1 MFKREMLSA
10 GSNPSCI
17 MKLIPKH
24 IVSALVL
31 CAICISLTLA
41 QTAQQKKVIR
51 VFLDVRE
58 SNFDKSSTV
67 AINTLNERLK
77 AAGFH
82 VTTNKREAAVI
93 VDGTIASR
101 SSAVTDEVKKQGG
114 INAEASASMRL
125 LVGSEVIATS
135 VERTTPGDW
144 SVQQERLGEDR
155 LIEVAA
161 LVADDLFSLD
171 LIPEVTGV
179 AAPKTA
185 TTKITR
191 PAQKKKPRRGVGF
204 LEVVGLVQN
213 SAPEDRIVAALKK
226 YGIKFKPQD
235 AALKELRNAGASEAI
250 ITAVKS
256 SNVLV

>member
-1 MFKREMLSA
+1 
-10 GSNPSCI
+10 
-17 MKLIPKH
+17 MKLISKQ
-24 IVSALVL
+24 IVSTFLL
-31 CAICISLTLA
+31 CAVCISLTLA

-58 SNFDKSSTV
+58 SNFDKPSTV

-77 AAGFH
+77 TAGFH

-101 SSAVTDEVKKQGG
+101 SSAITDEVKKQGG
-114 INAEASASMRL
+114 VNAEASASMRM
-125 LVGSEVIATS
+125 LVGNEIIATS
-135 VERTTPGDW
+135 VERTAPGDW
-144 SVQQERLGEDR
+144 GVQQERVGEDR
-155 LIEVAA
+155 LIEVAGQ
-161 LVADDLFSLD
+161 VADDLFSLD
-171 LIPEVTGV
+171 LIPEVTGTP
-179 AAPKTA
+179 APKA
-185 TTKITR
+185 ASAKAAR

-226 YGIKFKPQD
+226 YGIKFKPQE

-250 ITAVKS
+250 IAAVKN

>member
-1 MFKREMLSA
+1 
-10 GSNPSCI
+10 
-17 MKLIPKH
+17 MKLISKQ
-24 IVSALVL
+24 IVSTFLL
-31 CAICISLTLA
+31 CAVCISLTLA

-58 SNFDKSSTV
+58 SNFDKPSTV

-77 AAGFH
+77 TAGFH

-101 SSAVTDEVKKQGG
+101 SSAITDEVKKQGG
-114 INAEASASMRL
+114 VNAEASASMRM
-125 LVGSEVIATS
+125 LVGNEIIATS
-135 VERTTPGDW
+135 VERTAPGDW
-144 SVQQERLGEDR
+144 GVQQERVGEDR
-155 LIEVAA
+155 LIEVAGQ
-161 LVADDLFSLD
+161 VADDLFSLD
-171 LIPEVTGV
+171 LIPEVTGTP
-179 AAPKTA
+179 APKA
-185 TTKITR
+185 ASAKAAR

-226 YGIKFKPQD
+226 YGIKFKPQE

-250 ITAVKS
+250 IAAIKS